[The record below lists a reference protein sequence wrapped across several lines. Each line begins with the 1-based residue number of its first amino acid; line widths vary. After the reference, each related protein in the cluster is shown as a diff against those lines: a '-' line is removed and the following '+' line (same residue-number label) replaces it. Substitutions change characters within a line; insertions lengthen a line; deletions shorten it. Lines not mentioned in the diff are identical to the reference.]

1 MREVRVAPN
10 DAMSGSALIFECQ
23 PLPAGALLVKRGMD
37 VVLSSLA
44 LVLLAPLMAVLA
56 LIIKLESSGPVLYRS
71 WRVGQ
76 NGKLFVFLKFR
87 TMVANAEELKESL
100 QHLNEREGLLFKIS
114 NDPRA
119 TRLGRF
125 LRRYSLDELPQ
136 LVNVLRGEMALVG
149 PRPPSLDE
157 YELYTAEHQI
167 RLAAKPG
174 ITGLW
179 QITARTDPSFTT
191 ALNLDRSYI
200 ERWSPWLDLKIL
212 LKTMP
217 VVLQG
222 EGQ

>member
-1 MREVRVAPN
+1 
-10 DAMSGSALIFECQ
+10 MSGSVLTLEAQRITPAALITKRVIDV
-23 PLPAGALLVKRGMD
+23 LGAA
-37 VVLSSLA
+37 LA
-44 LVLLAPLMAVLA
+44 VLLLSPLMAAISLA
-56 LIIKLESSGPVLYRS
+56 IKLGSDGPVLYRS

-87 TMVANAEELKESL
+87 TMIANADNLKDSL
-100 QHLNEREGLLFKIS
+100 QHLNERQGLLFKIS
-114 NDPRA
+114 NDPR
-119 TRLGRF
+119 TTSFGRF

-136 LVNVLRGEMALVG
+136 LVNVLRGEMSLVG

-157 YELYTAEHQI
+157 YEQYTAEHQT

-179 QITARTDPSFTT
+179 QISARNDPSFAT
-191 ALNLDRSYI
+191 ALLLDRSYI
-200 ERWSPWLDLKIL
+200 ENWTPWLDLKIL

-222 EGQ
+222 DGR

>member
-1 MREVRVAPN
+1 
-10 DAMSGSALIFECQ
+10 MSGSALTFDCQ

-37 VVLSSLA
+37 LVFSSLG
-44 LVLLAPLMAVLA
+44 LVLLAPVMVAIALA
-56 LIIKLESSGPVLYRS
+56 IKMESPGPVLYRS

-76 NGKLFVFLKFR
+76 NGKLFIFLKFR
-87 TMVANAEELKESL
+87 TMVANAEELKEAL

-114 NDPRA
+114 NDPRT
-119 TRLGRF
+119 TRFGRF

-136 LVNVLRGEMALVG
+136 LVNVLRGEMAMVG

-157 YELYTAEHQI
+157 YERYTAEHQT

-179 QITARTDPSFTT
+179 QVTARNDPSFTT

-200 ERWSPWLDLKIL
+200 EQWSPWLDVKIL

>member
-1 MREVRVAPN
+1 MEAQQVTP
-10 DAMSGSALIFECQ
+10 GGLI
-23 PLPAGALLVKRGMD
+23 VKRIVD
-37 VVLSSLA
+37 VVIA
-44 LVLLAPLMAVLA
+44 TTVLVLLAPVMT
-56 LIIKLESSGPVLYRS
+56 LIAIAIKLGSPGAVMYRS

-87 TMVANAEELKESL
+87 TMVTNADELKDSL

-114 NDPRA
+114 NDPR
-119 TRLGRF
+119 TTPFGRF

-136 LVNVLRGEMALVG
+136 LVNVLRGEMSLVG

-157 YELYTAEHQI
+157 YEQYTAEHQI

-179 QITARTDPSFTT
+179 QISARNDPSFAR
-191 ALNLDRSYI
+191 ALSLDRSYI
-200 ERWSPWLDLKIL
+200 ENWSPWLDLKIL
-212 LKTMP
+212 VKTMP

-222 EGQ
+222 EGR

>member
-1 MREVRVAPN
+1 
-10 DAMSGSALIFECQ
+10 MSGSPVLTLEAQPVAPSALV
-23 PLPAGALLVKRGMD
+23 VKRVLD
-37 VVLSSLA
+37 VAISALA
-44 LVLLAPLMAVLA
+44 LVLLAPVMA
-56 LIIKLESSGPVLYRS
+56 LIALAIKLGSPGSVLYRS

-87 TMVANAEELKESL
+87 TMVTNADELKDSL

-114 NDPRA
+114 NDPR
-119 TRLGRF
+119 TTPFGRF

-136 LVNVLRGEMALVG
+136 LVNVLRGEMSLVG

-157 YELYTAEHQI
+157 YEQYTAEHQM

-179 QITARTDPSFTT
+179 QISARNDPSFER
-191 ALNLDRSYI
+191 ALSLDRSYI
-200 ERWSPWLDLKIL
+200 ENWSPWLDLKIL

>member
-1 MREVRVAPN
+1 
-10 DAMSGSALIFECQ
+10 MSGSVLTFEAQRTTPTALV
-23 PLPAGALLVKRGMD
+23 VKRAID
-37 VVLSSLA
+37 VFGSALA
-44 LVLLAPLMAVLA
+44 LMLLSPLMAAIALA
-56 LIIKLESSGPVLYRS
+56 IKFGSRGPVLYRS

-87 TMVANAEELKESL
+87 TMIANADDLKDSL

-114 NDPRA
+114 NDPR
-119 TRLGRF
+119 TTPFGRF

-136 LVNVLRGEMALVG
+136 LVNVVRGEMSLVG

-157 YELYTAEHQI
+157 YEQYTAEHQT

-179 QITARTDPSFTT
+179 QISARNDPSFTT
-191 ALNLDRSYI
+191 ALLLDRSYI
-200 ERWSPWLDLKIL
+200 ENWTPWLDLKIL

-222 EGQ
+222 EGR

>member
-1 MREVRVAPN
+1 
-10 DAMSGSALIFECQ
+10 MSGTPLLLTEAQQITPGSLI
-23 PLPAGALLVKRGMD
+23 VKRMLD
-37 VVLSSLA
+37 VVVAAAA

-56 LIIKLESSGPVLYRS
+56 VAIKLGSPGPVLYRS

-76 NGKLFVFLKFR
+76 NGRVFLFLKFR
-87 TMVANAEELKESL
+87 TMIANADDLKDSL
-100 QHLNEREGLLFKIS
+100 QHLNERDGLLFKIS
-114 NDPRA
+114 NDPR
-119 TRLGRF
+119 TTPFGRF

-136 LVNVLRGEMALVG
+136 LVNVLRGEMSLVG

-157 YELYTAEHQI
+157 YERYTAEHQT

-179 QITARTDPSFTT
+179 QISARNDPSFAR
-191 ALNLDRSYI
+191 ALSLDRSYI
-200 ERWSPWLDLKIL
+200 ENWSPWLDLKIL

-222 EGQ
+222 EGR

>member
-1 MREVRVAPN
+1 VLMEAQQVTP
-10 DAMSGSALIFECQ
+10 GGLI
-23 PLPAGALLVKRGMD
+23 VKRTVD
-37 VVLSSLA
+37 VVVGTA
-44 LVLLAPLMAVLA
+44 TLVLLAPVMA
-56 LIIKLESSGPVLYRS
+56 LIAIAIKLGSPGPVLYRS

-87 TMVANAEELKESL
+87 TMVMNADELKDSL

-114 NDPRA
+114 NDPR
-119 TRLGRF
+119 TTPFGRF

-136 LVNVLRGEMALVG
+136 LVNVLRGEMSLVG

-157 YELYTAEHQI
+157 YEKYTAEHQI

-179 QITARTDPSFTT
+179 QISARNDPSFAR
-191 ALNLDRSYI
+191 ALSLDRSYI
-200 ERWSPWLDLKIL
+200 ENWSPWLDLKIL

-222 EGQ
+222 DGR

>member
-1 MREVRVAPN
+1 
-10 DAMSGSALIFECQ
+10 MSGSALTFECQ
-23 PLPAGALLVKRGMD
+23 PLPTGASLVKRGMD
-37 VVLSSLA
+37 LVFSSVGLI
-44 LVLLAPLMAVLA
+44 LLAPLMAVIA
-56 LIIKLESSGPVLYRS
+56 LIIKMESSGPVLYRS

-76 NGKLFVFLKFR
+76 NGKIFVFLKFR
-87 TMVANAEELKESL
+87 TMVVNAEELKESL

-114 NDPRA
+114 NDPRT
-119 TRLGRF
+119 TRCGRF

-157 YELYTAEHQI
+157 YERYTAEHQI

-179 QITARTDPSFTT
+179 QISARNDPSFAR
-191 ALNLDRSYI
+191 ALSLDRSYI
-200 ERWSPWLDLKIL
+200 ENWSPWLDLKIL

-222 EGQ
+222 DGR

>member
-1 MREVRVAPN
+1 MEAQQVTP
-10 DAMSGSALIFECQ
+10 GGLI
-23 PLPAGALLVKRGMD
+23 VKRILD
-37 VVLSSLA
+37 VVVGTTA
-44 LVLLAPLMAVLA
+44 LMLLAPVMA
-56 LIIKLESSGPVLYRS
+56 LIATAIKLGSPGPVLYRS

-87 TMVANAEELKESL
+87 TMVMNADELKDSL

-114 NDPRA
+114 NDPR
-119 TRLGRF
+119 TTPFGRF

-136 LVNVLRGEMALVG
+136 LVNVLRGEMSLVG
-149 PRPPSLDE
+149 PRPASLDE
-157 YELYTAEHQI
+157 YEKYTAEHQI

-179 QITARTDPSFTT
+179 QISARNDPSFAR
-191 ALNLDRSYI
+191 ALSLDRSYI
-200 ERWSPWLDLKIL
+200 ENWSPWLDLKIL

-222 EGQ
+222 DGR

>member
-1 MREVRVAPN
+1 
-10 DAMSGSALIFECQ
+10 MSGSVLTFEAQRTPPAALM
-23 PLPAGALLVKRGMD
+23 VKRGID
-37 VVLSSLA
+37 VFGATLALAVLS
-44 LVLLAPLMAVLA
+44 PLMAAIALA
-56 LIIKLESSGPVLYRS
+56 IKLGSRGPVLYRS

-87 TMVANAEELKESL
+87 TMIANADDLKEGL

-114 NDPRA
+114 NDPR
-119 TRLGRF
+119 TTPFGRF

-136 LVNVLRGEMALVG
+136 LVNVVRGEMSLVG

-157 YELYTAEHQI
+157 YEQYTAEHQT

-179 QITARTDPSFTT
+179 QISARNDPSFTT
-191 ALNLDRSYI
+191 ALLLDRSYI
-200 ERWSPWLDLKIL
+200 ENWTPWLDLKIL

-222 EGQ
+222 EGR